1 MATVGSVDVNLD
13 TVGNILNNSTSVGA
27 AVTGGVADSADL
39 IGLGLGLAIAFGFIA
54 AAILAVFGIV
64 FVIFNFAKRLKKQ
77 T

>member
-1 MATVGSVDVNLD
+1 MATVGSVDVNLN

>member
-54 AAILAVFGIV
+54 AAILAVF
-64 FVIFNFAKRLKKQ
+64 
-77 T
+77 